1 MYVVLGAS
9 GNTGHVV
16 AKNLLAREQKVRV
29 VGRNA
34 AHLQSLA
41 AEGAEIFISD
51 VLDANTLTKAFQK
64 ADAAY
69 VMIPPNPASNDVR
82 AYEDRVSDA
91 IAVAVQNAGV
101 KHVVSL
107 SSFGA
112 DKPSGTGPVVGLH
125 DLEQKLNQIN
135 GANVLHL
142 RAGYFME
149 NTLPQV
155 GAIRMLGSMIGPV
168 SPHLKL
174 PMIATRDIGAAA
186 ADALLRLAFQ
196 GKQAQELQG
205 QRDLD
210 YTEAAT
216 IIGKAIG
223 KPDLGYIQ
231 APDNQVRAAMVQT
244 GMSDNFAGLI
254 LEMAGALNSG
264 HMRALEPRSTTNTTP
279 TKFETFVAESFVPAY
294 QQQAARKEKAALI
307 SQRGLCFKLKT
318 PLGSG
323 LNFHSNFLAKCRS
336 EKLAN
341 CWTRFYVS
349 RRWRTNAIQ
358 FRVGVIVFQWC
369 VLWEQSILRMLR
381 RKRRGNMLHLERKN
395 SPICKFVRFRE
406 KHILRLAIFLAIQR
420 WGIFERQSN
429 A

>member
-1 MYVVLGAS
+1 MEANMYVVLGAS

-16 AKNLLAREQKVRV
+16 AKNLLARGQKVRV

-41 AEGAEIFISD
+41 TEGAEIFIGD
-51 VLDANTLTKAFQK
+51 VLDATTLTKAFHK

-69 VMIPPNPASNDVR
+69 VMIPPNPTSNDVR

-91 IAVAVQNAGV
+91 IAAAVHNAGV

-112 DKPSGTGPVVGLH
+112 DKPTGTGPVAGLH

-155 GAIRMLGSMIGPV
+155 GAIRTLGSMIGPV
-168 SPHLKL
+168 SPNLTL

-196 GKQAQELQG
+196 GKQTQELLG

-210 YTEAAT
+210 YTEAAI

-223 KPDLGYIQ
+223 KTDLGYIQ
-231 APDNQVRAAMVQT
+231 APDNQIRAAMVQM

-254 LEMAGALNSG
+254 LEMAGALNTA
-264 HMRALEPRSTTNTTP
+264 HMRALEPRSAVNTTP
-279 TKFETFVAESFVPAY
+279 TNFETFVAEAFVPAY
-294 QQQAARKEKAALI
+294 QQQAAA
-307 SQRGLCFKLKT
+307 
-318 PLGSG
+318 
-323 LNFHSNFLAKCRS
+323 
-336 EKLAN
+336 
-341 CWTRFYVS
+341 
-349 RRWRTNAIQ
+349 
-358 FRVGVIVFQWC
+358 
-369 VLWEQSILRMLR
+369 
-381 RKRRGNMLHLERKN
+381 
-395 SPICKFVRFRE
+395 
-406 KHILRLAIFLAIQR
+406 
-420 WGIFERQSN
+420 
-429 A
+429 